1 MKTLVLTSPNMV
13 GVDVNKAQTILKNLG
28 YYNGKMDGIY
38 GQQTAAATKAAK
50 WDIGYAK
57 KNVNSSFGG
66 VLLDFLIDLKKPTLL
81 MRRRASIRHHKSTV
95 GDKALAE
102 ASKYIGVSEE
112 PAGSNKV
119 MFSEWY
125 GMTGPW
131 CAMFVTYCFVAA
143 KSKSFVK
150 GSRYAYCPYILTD
163 AKAAR
168 NGLRVVPK
176 NEARVGDIVLF
187 DWNKDGTADHV
198 GIVVRPPAKKN
209 ARFTTIEGNTSG
221 TNPSDGGMVATMSR
235 VTSDVIAFVRVTN

>member
-57 KNVNSSFGG
+57 KNVNSSFGS

>member
-1 MKTLVLTSPNMV
+1 MKTLVLTSPNMK
-13 GVDVNKAQTILKNLG
+13 GVDVSKAQTILKNLG
-28 YYNGKMDGIY
+28 YYNGRIDGIY

-81 MRRRASIRHHKSTV
+81 MRRRAAIRHNKSTI
-95 GDKALAE
+95 GDAALRV
-102 ASKYIGVSEE
+102 ASKYIGMSEE

-131 CAMFVTYCFVAA
+131 CLMFVTYCFVQA
-143 KSKSFVK
+143 KSKSFIK
-150 GSRYAYCPYILTD
+150 GSKYAYCPYLLAD
-163 AKAAR
+163 AKAGR

-176 NEARVGDIVLF
+176 TSVRSGDIVLF

-198 GIVVRPPAKKN
+198 GIVDVAPVKKKTHSL
-209 ARFTTIEGNTSG
+209 A
-221 TNPSDGGMVATMSR
+221 
-235 VTSDVIAFVRVTN
+235 

>member
-1 MKTLVLTSPNMV
+1 MKTLVLTSPNMK
-13 GVDVNKAQTILKNLG
+13 GVDVSKAQTILKNLG
-28 YYNGKMDGIY
+28 YYNGRIDGIY

-81 MRRRASIRHHKSTV
+81 MRRRASIRHHKSTL

-102 ASKYIGVSEE
+102 ASKYIGVSEQ
-112 PAGSNKV
+112 PPGSNKV

-131 CAMFVTYCFVAA
+131 CLMFVTYCFVKAG
-143 KSKSFVK
+143 SKSFVK
-150 GSRYAYCPYILTD
+150 GRKYAYCPYLLTD

>member
-13 GVDVNKAQTILKNLG
+13 GVDVASAQTILKNLG
-28 YYNGKMDGIY
+28 YYSGKMDAIY
-38 GQQTAAATKAAK
+38 GQQSAAATKAAK
-50 WDIGYAK
+50 WDLGYAE
-57 KNVNSSFGG
+57 KNVTSTFDDA
-66 VLLDFLIDLKKPTLL
+66 LLNFLIDLKKPTLL

-163 AKAAR
+163 AKASR
-168 NGLRVVPK
+168 NGLRVIPK
-176 NEARVGDIVLF
+176 TDARTGDIVLF
-187 DWNKDGTADHV
+187 DWDKDGIADHV
-198 GIVVRPPAKKN
+198 GIVN
-209 ARFTTIEGNTSG
+209 AAPNKRKIFTSVEGNTSG
-221 TNPSDGGMVATMSR
+221 TNPSDGGMVALMER
-235 VTSDVIAFVRVTN
+235 KVTDVIAFVRVNN